1 MKTPE
6 LITEM
11 FDLDFVQRALKSKTL
26 KAVCLVGLA
35 STAIDSYI
43 GLDNLNDGDYKDTA
57 SSALHVP
64 VEFAVT
70 AALLKLRKLE
80 PQKEFVIG
88 QEAQIS
94 QPQFV
99 SNTLALSNK

>member
-11 FDLDFVQRALKSKTL
+11 LDLDFVQQALRSNTL
-26 KAVCLVGLA
+26 KAVCLLGLA

-43 GLDNLNDGDYKDTA
+43 GLDNLNDGDYKDAA

-88 QEAQIS
+88 QEVQIY
-94 QPQFV
+94 QPLFLQQPV
-99 SNTLALSNK
+99 